1 MNIEPKKIIKIIVL
15 IHLLILLIIGYFLI
29 KTKIYD
35 HYKTKGYT
43 KNNLIITY
51 LPTNITYDKLFI
63 NNKEI
68 SCKIKSKEIKV
79 DESTLTS
86 YNELSLDCLKQ
97 FSDNEIVDITF
108 YYNKQRIITK
118 LKDNMF

>member
-68 SCKIKSKEIKV
+68 SCKIKSKELKV
-79 DESTLTS
+79 DENTLTS